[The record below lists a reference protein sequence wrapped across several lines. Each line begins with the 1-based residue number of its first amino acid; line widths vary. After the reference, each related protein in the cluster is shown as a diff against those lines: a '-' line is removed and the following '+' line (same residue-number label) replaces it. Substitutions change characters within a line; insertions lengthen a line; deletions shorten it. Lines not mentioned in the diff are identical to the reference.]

1 MLKSLDG
8 RVRVLEVR
16 DTMRSRLPVEEMSN
30 EDLTALLFE
39 IYGKREFT
47 VDELRAIASE
57 NPSMTIEHW
66 PLG

>member
-8 RVRVLEVR
+8 RVRALEVM
-16 DTMRSRLPVEEMSN
+16 DTTRWRLPVEKMSN

-47 VDELRAIASE
+47 VDELRAIVSE
-57 NPSMTIEHW
+57 IESIPIEHT
-66 PLG
+66 

>member
-8 RVRVLEVR
+8 RVRVLEVM
-16 DTMRSRLPVEEMSN
+16 DTTRWRLRVEEMSN
-30 EDLTALLFE
+30 EELTALLSE
-39 IYGKREFT
+39 SYGKRDFT
-47 VDELRAIASE
+47 IDELRAIASE

>member
-47 VDELRAIASE
+47 VDELRAIVSE
-57 NPSMTIEHW
+57 IESIPIEHT
-66 PLG
+66 